1 MHLEEIRKVYQENLC
16 KACNFIGFFG
26 FTLNRRKNYTSDVKM
41 VTLSFGKTTFFRLYD
56 VSLRSASLDGFE
68 PSTFRLTAERANRL
82 RHRDSSLATCTH
94 MGISILK
101 SLSES
106 KRLDHAENITDY
118 WSCSVNRLIFFKFY
132 IRLQSNE
139 DKISIILS
147 RIFFLLK

>member
-1 MHLEEIRKVYQENLC
+1 
-16 KACNFIGFFG
+16 
-26 FTLNRRKNYTSDVKM
+26 M

-56 VSLRSASLDGFE
+56 ISLPSTSLDGFE

-82 RHRDSSLATCTH
+82 RHRDSSRATCRH
-94 MGISILK
+94 RSISILK

-132 IRLQSNE
+132 FRLQSHE

-147 RIFFLLK
+147 RIFFFLKMFLNYCGCKRANGAASGRWIFYIWYISNWTLVQPY